1 MCGIGN
7 PANGENVQ
15 SPGCGDRQHG
25 VKETMTGKRTMSQAW
40 KSILQTLGAAI
51 ALMTLA
57 PSALAESTDATVK
70 ADMAACKQA
79 NDNEA
84 CEQAYDYYAARLDD
98 AKGKKAAGYLAE
110 MVALSD
116 TGCAAGNGWLCTEI
130 GLSYRQGFR
139 GRAEDQVLA
148 VQYNLKA
155 CNLGN
160 GLGCARTGMAHQRG
174 MGVEKDETEATRY
187 YLKGCELDGAN
198 GCRYQA
204 YLLLLQYLKEI
215 PYSEDSIATLKSRC
229 ADTGL
234 VGPACIELGKASFFG
249 DYDMPEDDKQ
259 ARIYWGKGCA
269 RAVYAPGC
277 TLRALLVLGDTDLTD
292 KSSSEVMSGLQS
304 LYRGCLLGDL
314 PACEF
319 MVLAGQEYAW
329 NDQDVIAQGMYG
341 RCLAK
346 PSVEDCTMSGKA
358 FRDYRFPDHPL
369 KGELASDKSM
379 RALTT
384 ACREFNVACVD
395 VANSYLEDQKFTM
408 GSANLAIGV
417 LESACQKG
425 DAAACAR
432 KDEVVAETGG
442 VTGSYID
449 PMLDDEERFL
459 LARFDIESGET
470 QRGRETMQWLA
481 FMGHTHAQLYLA
493 YAYENGL
500 GVAPKDANGNLPDL
514 PYTVSDKGKMIYELF
529 DAAAKKGVPDAA
541 MKVAVTKYYEND
553 HEGSDSYEFA
563 IGRAQY
569 LGAEGANEFAAAVV
583 AQNKAR
589 TDAQIAAI
597 QEMNRQNIQSRD
609 NMDRQT
615 VQSAWDQYYKRQE
628 ERKEAEGGE
637 VCGTVYGEGNSTYRT
652 CMSRATAM
660 KHYRGNF

>member
-1 MCGIGN
+1 
-7 PANGENVQ
+7 
-15 SPGCGDRQHG
+15 
-25 VKETMTGKRTMSQAW
+25 MSQAW

-51 ALMTLA
+51 TLMALA
-57 PSALAESTDATVK
+57 PSAMAESTDATVK

-79 NDNEA
+79 NDNKA
-84 CEQAYDYYAARLDD
+84 CEQAYDFYAARLDD
-98 AKGKKAAGYLAE
+98 AKGKKAAGYLAD
-110 MVALSD
+110 MVVLAD

-130 GLSYRQGFR
+130 GDSHEDGIK
-139 GRAEDQVLA
+139 GRAEDLVLA
-148 VQYNLKA
+148 LQYHMQA
-155 CNLGN
+155 CELGN
-160 GLGCARTGMAHQRG
+160 GLGCARVGMVHQRG
-174 MGVEKDETEATRY
+174 KGVPKDAAEATRY
-187 YLKGCELDGAN
+187 YLKACAMGGTDGCQ
-198 GCRYQA
+198 YQA
-204 YLLLLQYLKEI
+204 YLVLLQYLEEI
-215 PYSEDSIATLKSRC
+215 PYSEDSIETLKSRC

-234 VGPACIELGKASFFG
+234 DGRACVELGNASFFG
-249 DYDMPEDDKQ
+249 AYDMPEDEKQ

-269 RAVYAPGC
+269 RAVYAQGC
-277 TLRALLVLGDTDLTD
+277 TLRGLLVMSDTD
-292 KSSSEVMSGLQS
+292 MSDPHSPDNLSGIQS

-319 MVLAGQEYAW
+319 MVVAGQEYAW

-358 FRDYRFPDHPL
+358 FRDYRFPEHPL

-384 ACREFNVACVD
+384 ACREFTIACVD

-417 LESACQKG
+417 LESACEKG

-449 PMLDDEERFL
+449 PMLDDDERFL

-500 GVAPKDANGNLPDL
+500 SVAQKDANGNLPDL
-514 PYTVSDKGKMIYELF
+514 PYTVSDKAKMIYELF

-569 LGAEGANEFAAAVV
+569 LGAEGANEFYAAVV
-583 AQNKAR
+583 AQDKAR
-589 TDAQIAAI
+589 TDARIANI
-597 QEMNRQNIQSRD
+597 QAMHRQNIESRD

>member
-1 MCGIGN
+1 
-7 PANGENVQ
+7 
-15 SPGCGDRQHG
+15 
-25 VKETMTGKRTMSQAW
+25 MSQAW

-51 ALMTLA
+51 ALMALA

-79 NDNEA
+79 NDNKA
-84 CEQAYDYYAARLDD
+84 CEEAYDYYAARLEDV
-98 AKGKKAAGYLAE
+98 KGKKAAGYLAE

-130 GLSYRQGFR
+130 GVSHKNGTK
-139 GRAEDQVLA
+139 GRTEDLVLA
-148 VQYNLKA
+148 QQYNTQA
-155 CNLGN
+155 CELGN
-160 GLGCARTGMAHQRG
+160 GLGCARVGLAHQQG
-174 MGVEKDETEATRY
+174 KGVEKDETEATRY
-187 YLKGCELDGAN
+187 YLKACAMGGTDGCQ
-198 GCRYQA
+198 YQA
-204 YLLLLQYLKEI
+204 YLVLLQYLKEI
-215 PYSEDSIATLKSRC
+215 PYSEDSIETLKGRC
-229 ADTGL
+229 ANTGL
-234 VGPACIELGKASFFG
+234 DGPACIELGNASFFG
-249 DYDMPEDDKQ
+249 EYDMPEDEKQ

-269 RAVYAPGC
+269 RAVYAQGC
-277 TLRALLVLGDTDLTD
+277 TLRGLLVLSDTD
-292 KSSSEVMSGLQS
+292 MSDPHSPDNLSGIQS

-314 PACEF
+314 TACEF
-319 MVLAGQEYAW
+319 MVVAGQAYAW
-329 NDQDVIAQGMYG
+329 NYDDVTAQGMYG

-346 PSVEDCTMSGKA
+346 PSVEDCTISGRA
-358 FRDYRFPDHPL
+358 FRNWRYPDNPL
-369 KGELASDKSM
+369 KGEPASDKSL
-379 RALTT
+379 RAFMT
-384 ACREFNVACVD
+384 ACREFNVACID
-395 VANSYLEDQKFTM
+395 AADMHLSDQTFTM
-408 GSANLAIGV
+408 KSVNLAVGI
-417 LESACQKG
+417 LETACEKG
-425 DAAACAR
+425 DAEACAR
-432 KDEVVAETGG
+432 RDAVVAETGG

-449 PMLDDEERFL
+449 PMLSDDERFL

-493 YAYENGL
+493 YAYESGL
-500 GVAPKDANGNLPDL
+500 DVAPRGEPGKVRNL
-514 PYTVSDKGKMIYELF
+514 PYTVSNKEEMIYELF

-541 MKVAVTKYYEND
+541 MKVAVIKYYEND

-569 LGAEGANEFAAAVV
+569 LGAEGANEFYAAVV

-652 CMSRATAM
+652 CMSRDTAM
-660 KHYRGNF
+660 KYYRGNF

>member
-1 MCGIGN
+1 M
-7 PANGENVQ
+7 P
-15 SPGCGDRQHG
+15 
-25 VKETMTGKRTMSQAW
+25 QAW
-40 KSILQTLGAAI
+40 KSILQTLGAAV
-51 ALMTLA
+51 ALMALA
-57 PSALAESTDATVK
+57 PSGLAESTEATVK

-79 NDNEA
+79 NDNKA
-84 CEQAYDYYAARLDD
+84 CEQAYDYYAARLDN

-130 GLSYRQGFR
+130 GVSHKNGAK
-139 GRAEDQVLA
+139 GRAEDLVLA
-148 VQYNLKA
+148 LQYNTQA
-155 CNLGN
+155 CELGN
-160 GLGCARTGMAHQRG
+160 GLGCARVGLAHQQG
-174 MGVEKDETEATRY
+174 KGVEKDETEATRY
-187 YLKGCELDGAN
+187 YLKACAMGGTDGCQ
-198 GCRYQA
+198 YQA
-204 YLLLLQYLKEI
+204 YLVLLQYLKEI
-215 PYSEDSIATLKSRC
+215 PYSEDSIETLKGRC
-229 ADTGL
+229 ANTGL
-234 VGPACIELGKASFFG
+234 DGPACIELGNASFFG
-249 DYDMPEDDKQ
+249 EYDMPEDEKQ

-269 RAVYAPGC
+269 RAVYAQGC
-277 TLRALLVLGDTDLTD
+277 TLRGLLVLSDTDM
-292 KSSSEVMSGLQS
+292 SEPHSPDNLSGIQS

-319 MVLAGQEYAW
+319 MVVAGQTYAW
-329 NDQDVIAQGMYG
+329 NYDDVTAQGMYG
-341 RCLAK
+341 RCLQK
-346 PSVEDCTMSGKA
+346 PSVEDCTISGRA
-358 FRDYRFPDHPL
+358 FRNWRYPDNPL
-369 KGELASDKSM
+369 KGEPASDKSL
-379 RALTT
+379 RAFMT
-384 ACREFNVACVD
+384 ACREFNVACID
-395 VANSYLEDQKFTM
+395 AADMHLSDQTFTM
-408 GSANLAIGV
+408 KSVNLAVGI
-417 LESACQKG
+417 LETACEKG
-425 DAAACAR
+425 DAEACAR
-432 KDEVVAETGG
+432 RDAVVAETGG

-449 PMLDDEERFL
+449 PMLSDDERFL

-493 YAYENGL
+493 YAYESGL
-500 GVAPKDANGNLPDL
+500 DVAPRGEPGKVRNL
-514 PYTVSDKGKMIYELF
+514 PYTVSNKEEMIYELF

-541 MKVAVTKYYEND
+541 MKVAVIKYYEND

-652 CMSRATAM
+652 CMSRDTAM
-660 KHYRGNF
+660 KYYRGNF

>member
-1 MCGIGN
+1 
-7 PANGENVQ
+7 
-15 SPGCGDRQHG
+15 
-25 VKETMTGKRTMSQAW
+25 MSQAW

-51 ALMTLA
+51 ALMALA
-57 PSALAESTDATVK
+57 PSALAESTDATLK

-79 NDNEA
+79 KDNKA
-84 CEQAYDYYAARLDD
+84 CEEAYDYYDARLDD
-98 AKGKKAAGYLAE
+98 AKGKKAAGYVAE
-110 MVALSD
+110 MVVLAD

-130 GLSYRQGFR
+130 GVSHRDGHK

-148 VQYNLKA
+148 LQHNLRA
-155 CNLGN
+155 CDLGN
-160 GLGCARTGMAHQRG
+160 GLGCARTGQAYQTG
-174 MGVEKDETEATRY
+174 KGVAKDEAEATRY
-187 YLKGCELDGAN
+187 YLKGCELDGSN
-198 GCRYQA
+198 GCQYQA
-204 YLLLLQYLKEI
+204 YLVLLQYLNRI
-215 PYSEDSIATLKSRC
+215 PYSKDAIETLKGRC

-234 VGPACIELGKASFFG
+234 DGAACVELGKASFYG
-249 DYDMPEDDKQ
+249 AYDMPEDEKQ
-259 ARIYWGKGCA
+259 ARIYWGKACA

-277 TLRALLVLGDTDLTD
+277 TLRALLVLSDTDMREPHSPDNL
-292 KSSSEVMSGLQS
+292 SGIQS

-319 MVLAGQEYAW
+319 MVVAGQEYAW
-329 NDQDVIAQGMYG
+329 DYEDVVAQGMYG

-358 FRDYRFPDHPL
+358 FRNYRFPDHPL
-369 KGELASDKSM
+369 KGEVASDKSM

-417 LESACQKG
+417 LESACEKG

-449 PMLDDEERFL
+449 PMLNDDERFL

-500 GVAPKDANGNLPDL
+500 SVAQKDASGRMPDL
-514 PYTVSDKGKMIYELF
+514 PYTVSDKEKMIYELF

-541 MKVAVTKYYEND
+541 MKVAVIKYSEND
-553 HEGSDSYEFA
+553 HEGSDSYESA
-563 IGRAQY
+563 IYNALY
-569 LGAEGANEFAAAVV
+569 LGADGARQFYDAVI

-589 TDAQIAAI
+589 TDAQLAAI
-597 QEMNRQNIQSRD
+597 REMNRQNIQSRD